1 MSSDNYP
8 HLLTPPRSPK
18 PTHIDMSV
26 TEPPQLPFYRL
37 VFLTC
42 AMAGVQICYAAQIN
56 QGTPQLLLLG
66 LPSRLVSLAWLAGPL
81 SGLIVQPIVG
91 RLSDS
96 CLSPY
101 GRRRPFLLGGAI
113 LTSLSLILFANA
125 HLLPSKVT
133 VAVFAFFCLDFAIQA
148 VQGPLRALVTDVV
161 PKNQRAMANSC
172 LAFFTGVGLLAG
184 GLLTSVRLSAVFPFA
199 TDVQALFAI
208 AAIILLLTVG
218 LCVTMTDEVEWGG
231 YRSIGDDH
239 VDGEDQQ
246 EERAFGEALKSVPRP
261 YWQVFSVQLCTW
273 VGFFTLF
280 VYVNAWVGTNVFL
293 GDGSA
298 EFGSEAR
305 ETFEKGVRLA
315 GSANAAMAMLTIAY
329 SIFLPILLNRFGV
342 RAVYMFSQLVEAMS
356 LMAAPFIRGSGEQI
370 GIWLKAVVF
379 VDIGIFGVVWA
390 TTMGVPWTL
399 IGDALQSDEWYR
411 KRVGLFQTT
420 FNASQSGPQ
429 LVVAAL
435 VAPLVLWLSN
445 DDPSWVMFVGGVFA
459 LVGAALVQILRV
471 DVFEEGG
478 VMVERKVEMFQIHDG
493 MSGEEL
499 NEF

>member
-1 MSSDNYP
+1 MSPDKYP
-8 HLLTPPRSPK
+8 HLLTSPRSPE
-18 PTHIDMSV
+18 PSLTEMSGA
-26 TEPPQLPFYRL
+26 EPPQVPFHRL
-37 VFLTC
+37 LFLTC

-56 QGTPQLLLLG
+56 QGTPRLLLLG

-161 PKNQRAMANSC
+161 PRRQRAMANSC
-172 LAFFTGVGLLAG
+172 LAFFTGVGLLGG
-184 GLLTSVRLSAVFPFA
+184 GLLTSVRLSRVFPFA
-199 TDVQALFAI
+199 TDVQALFAV

-218 LCVTMTDEVEWGG
+218 LCVAMTDEVAWAG
-231 YRSIGDDH
+231 YQSIADGDG
-239 VDGEDQQ
+239 DGQQ
-246 EERAFGEALKSVPRP
+246 EHDERGVVEGLKSVPRP

-298 EFGSEAR
+298 AGSEGR

-315 GSANAAMAMLTIAY
+315 GTANAIMALLTIAY
-329 SIFLPILLNRFGV
+329 SIILPGLLKIFGV
-342 RAVYMFSQLVEAMS
+342 RAVYMFSQLVEALS
-356 LMAAPFIRGSGEQI
+356 LMAAPFIRGSGKEV
-370 GIWLKAVVF
+370 GVWLKAAVI
-379 VDIGIFGVVWA
+379 VDITIFGVVWA

-399 IGDALQSDEWYR
+399 VGDALQSDEWYR
-411 KRVGLFQTT
+411 KRVGLFQTM

-435 VAPLVLWLSN
+435 VAPLVLWISN
-445 DDPSWVMFVGGVFA
+445 DDPSWVMFVGGVSA
-459 LVGAALVQILRV
+459 LIGAALVQILRV

-478 VMVERKVEMFQIHDG
+478 VVVERNVEMFQLRDG
-493 MSGEEL
+493 MNGEEL